1 MLPDSDSHVLCAS
14 IPLPSRC
21 IVNWKRLRL
30 RPPPPA
36 PSGALPDLSE
46 GPKSEGGT
54 SSMSATSTSIRMEEV
69 QARIVRSWR
78 SIDEAD
84 LANPNTDDFLSASLL
99 STISFS
105 RISSGSSPQNRRPL
119 HATSKS
125 EEIAPETTLWLFVL
139 SGSHAAIDDP
149 FAGVDLDGLQGV
161 CSILSS
167 VPEMPKAH

>member
-1 MLPDSDSHVLCAS
+1 
-14 IPLPSRC
+14 
-21 IVNWKRLRL
+21 
-30 RPPPPA
+30 
-36 PSGALPDLSE
+36 
-46 GPKSEGGT
+46 
-54 SSMSATSTSIRMEEV
+54 MEEV

-119 HATSKS
+119 HA

-167 VPEMPKAH
+167 VLEMPKAH